1 MASAVMEPV
10 ADVTDDIV
18 VCDAVAITASVRMFL
33 DCEPLLD
40 VDPDMLPE
48 D

>member
-1 MASAVMEPV
+1 MATAVMEPV
-10 ADVTDDIV
+10 ADVVDDDV
-18 VCDAVAITASVRMFL
+18 VCDAVAITASVRMSL
-33 DCEPLLD
+33 DCDPLLD

>member
-10 ADVTDDIV
+10 TDAARDPLLS
-18 VCDAVAITASVRMFL
+18 DAVAITASVRQSL

-48 D
+48 E